1 LPRPR
6 TIVVAGPPG
15 SGKSSRFPLSLYQ
28 VEWFNADDRAA
39 ELNRG
44 SFHKIPAEIRAKVN
58 GEFERWISDRIRAR
72 KSFAIETTLRS
83 PITFEQ
89 ARVAREGGFW
99 TVMEYVM
106 AGTVEE
112 SVQRIM
118 ERSYRGGHSA
128 SERLVRE
135 IYEKSTRNLLTAL
148 DFVESGI
155 EILRIYDNSE
165 LHGHVRRVLAFRRGR
180 PRSIAT
186 EVPTWL
192 ESLFRGTKFEIAA
205 LRETLKVQGLRK
217 DRSLER

>member
-1 LPRPR
+1 M
-6 TIVVAGPPG
+6 IVVAGPPG

-58 GEFERWISDRIRAR
+58 VEFERWISDRIRDR
-72 KSFAIETTLRS
+72 SSFAIETTLRS
-83 PITFEQ
+83 PITFDQ
-89 ARVAREGGFW
+89 ARMAREAGFW

-135 IYEKSTRNLLTAL
+135 IYQRSTRNLLTAL

-165 LHGHVRRVLAFRRGR
+165 FHGHVRRVLAFRRGR
-180 PRSIAT
+180 PRSIAA

-192 ESLFRGTKFEIAA
+192 ELLFRGTRFEIAA
-205 LRETLKVQGLRK
+205 LQEMLKVQGPRK